1 MLKQV
6 QHDVEWGAFFGSWHG
21 FSRPGC
27 RFSRVGM
34 GTNFRRITRSEAL
47 LLGAGQG
54 FLEPGGIGAGRSI
67 REMVFASAAFS
78 KSRFAFSKGWCSYRC
93 GGDLGIGMFGGWLK
107 SQLLCFRLNFFRCC
121 NFISN
126 K

>member
-47 LLGAGQG
+47 ILGVGHS
-54 FLEPGGIGAGRSI
+54 FLEPGRL
-67 REMVFASAAFS
+67 VLDAAFKKWFLQVVCFPRAGLRS
-78 KSRFAFSKGWCSYRC
+78 PR
-93 GGDLGIGMFGGWLK
+93 GGVLIGVVGAWGLGCLADG
-107 SQLLCFRLNFFRCC
+107 
-121 NFISN
+121 
-126 K
+126 